1 MRACPCN
8 TLSYYDVHMLHKKLQ
23 KTSILPSEGP
33 CFVILIAPQLHRRM
47 TEHDEGKATRNITFR
62 FIILTPMHFVLI
74 LTYILDQFLGAR
86 SIQKPMNSIGIKIKY
101 NAWEKNIRNWGKLKF
116 SSSMI
121 NKITR
126 VNQSLYL
133 NIN

>member
-1 MRACPCN
+1 
-8 TLSYYDVHMLHKKLQ
+8 
-23 KTSILPSEGP
+23 
-33 CFVILIAPQLHRRM
+33 M
-47 TEHDEGKATRNITFR
+47 TEHDEGKAIKIIKFL
-62 FIILTPMHFVLI
+62 FIILTPIHFVLI

-86 SIQKPMNSIGIKIKY
+86 SVQKPVNSIGIKIKY
-101 NAWEKNIRNWGKLKF
+101 NAWEKIIRNWGKLKF
-116 SSSMI
+116 SSSII